1 MSAYTKAGRADWEV
15 GYSID
20 DDRGELSALNQWIG
34 SASYWGVPLEVRTAV
49 HCRCAELKTRIQCEE
64 DRRER
69 EAAR

>member
-20 DDRGELSALNQWIG
+20 DDR
-34 SASYWGVPLEVRTAV
+34 
-49 HCRCAELKTRIQCEE
+49 
-64 DRRER
+64 RER